1 MKFDKAITEYLDKSD
16 LRMVQLDEE
25 GMGPQA
31 APAPSPQP
39 MGGQDLGAATPG
51 SGMPDEPGPE
61 ETTDPLSSEGEVM
74 LVRLLKKA
82 LVMKIDDDAILEVNG
97 ITDINEQNAKQA
109 LETLVDVMNQYS
121 SDIDITI

>member
-1 MKFDKAITEYLDKSD
+1 
-16 LRMVQLDEE
+16 
-25 GMGPQA
+25 
-31 APAPSPQP
+31 
-39 MGGQDLGAATPG
+39 
-51 SGMPDEPGPE
+51 MPDEPGPE